1 MVNFGNSVLGFLMF
15 VFGVI
20 FFIRTIRNRDK
31 DFKDVFGNYIS
42 IYTGEIGLI
51 LIGLFLFFRE
61 LLKAFSKINAAG
73 AGLRPVTNIMKRS
86 TGHRPSLAMGRM

>member
-20 FFIRTIRNRDK
+20 FFIRTIRNRDIE
-31 DFKDVFGNYIS
+31 FKDVFGNYIS

-61 LLKAFSKINAAG
+61 LLKAF
-73 AGLRPVTNIMKRS
+73 
-86 TGHRPSLAMGRM
+86 

>member
-20 FFIRTIRNRDK
+20 FFIRTIKNRDK

-51 LIGLFLFFRE
+51 LLGLFIFLRE
-61 LLKAFSKINAAG
+61 LIKVF
-73 AGLRPVTNIMKRS
+73 
-86 TGHRPSLAMGRM
+86 